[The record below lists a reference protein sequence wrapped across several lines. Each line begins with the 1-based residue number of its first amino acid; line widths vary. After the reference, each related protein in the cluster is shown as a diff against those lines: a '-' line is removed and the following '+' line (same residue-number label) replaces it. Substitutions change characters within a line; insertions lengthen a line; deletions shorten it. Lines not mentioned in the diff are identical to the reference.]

1 MEEKNKLVLKVIRR
15 KGREITLEI
24 KKETKRR

>member
-1 MEEKNKLVLKVIRR
+1 MKEKNKLVFKVIRR